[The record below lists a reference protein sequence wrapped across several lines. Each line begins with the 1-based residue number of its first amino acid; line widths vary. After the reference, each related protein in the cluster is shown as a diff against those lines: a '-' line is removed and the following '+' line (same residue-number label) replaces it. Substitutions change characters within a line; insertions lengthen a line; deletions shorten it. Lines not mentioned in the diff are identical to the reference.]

1 MILRFTFV
9 FLLFVSSLNCK
20 HGFYCSREKR
30 QAWQS
35 QMSDVD
41 FQLSLLAKY
50 AGIEFHPQVLEIILD
65 LIRMNVSIP
74 MLAKMIKLMC
84 AQKAQVQTPNSVNS
98 QNGNSKEGIPSIPS
112 LDLSRTLIVTS
123 SAYSSESNTAS
134 CSNPSTS
141 NRNTDSTPDRPAL
154 NTRNHVT
161 TRPTRTR
168 TASRVLK
175 K

>member
-1 MILRFTFV
+1 MASVGSQSDAAKSTP
-9 FLLFVSSLNCK
+9 VS
-20 HGFYCSREKR
+20 GREKR
-30 QAWQS
+30 QPWQS

-84 AQKAQVQTPNSVNS
+84 AQKAQVQAPNSVNS

-112 LDLSRTLIVTS
+112 LDQSRTLIVTS

-134 CSNPSTS
+134 GSNSSTS
-141 NRNTDSTPDRPAL
+141 NRNTDISPQNRPAL
-154 NTRNHVT
+154 NTRNHIT

-168 TASRVLK
+168 TAPRVLK